1 MLNTELIPVHLRDLT
16 VDPGLNPNG
25 QPHLSAASGLVR
37 VKGRLYV
44 VADGEFHVGLVSESE
59 VSSDQSAVP
68 GVSPP
73 SAPSSPITLVRL
85 FEGNLPY
92 DKTKRRLAKPDLET
106 LCALPALPGCPHGAL
121 LALASGLNM
130 KRETGVLIALDA
142 QGGLTERLAHIN
154 LAALYDPL
162 RKRLDDLNIEG
173 VFLAS
178 GELRLL
184 QRGNRGNAH
193 HPRNACITYDWSLLV
208 PWLVGQSPK
217 APPIKS
223 IRPIMLGDKDGVPL
237 CLTDGAA
244 LPGGG
249 WAFCAVAE
257 NNRRN
262 SAEDGPC
269 AGSAVG
275 VVGPEGKIRQLHW
288 LQGAPKVEGVVTEV
302 AADGSLVLTLV
313 TDGDDPAVAS
323 QLLRVQLPYK
333 L

>member
-1 MLNTELIPVHLRDLT
+1 MLNTELIPEVLRDLS
-16 VDPGLNPNG
+16 VDPSLHPRG

-44 VADGEFHVGLVSESE
+44 VGDDEFHMALVSEDPASTG
-59 VSSDQSAVP
+59 QPVP
-68 GVSPP
+68 
-73 SAPSSPITLVRL
+73 LVRL
-85 FEGNLPY
+85 FEGNLPH
-92 DKTKRRLAKPDLET
+92 DKNKRRLAKPDLET

-121 LALASGLNM
+121 LALASGTNM

-142 QGGLTERLAHIN
+142 QGGLTERLAHIS
-154 LAALYDPL
+154 LAPLYDPL

-173 VFLAS
+173 VFLAG

-193 HPRNACITYDWSLLV
+193 HPRNACVTYDWSLMA

-217 APPIKS
+217 APPAKS
-223 IRPIMLGDKDGVPL
+223 IRPIVLGDIDGVPL
-237 CLTDGAA
+237 NLTDGAA

-257 NNRRN
+257 NNRR
-262 SAEDGPC
+262 SAAKDGPC

-288 LQGAPKVEGVVTEV
+288 LQGGPKVEGVVTEV
-302 AADGSLVLTLV
+302 AEDNSLVLTLV
-313 TDGDDPAVAS
+313 TDADNPAVAS

-333 L
+333 V